1 MAKFSVGDRV
11 RVPNRHPEVEIL
23 LWGRI
28 GTVTSV
34 GPPIRRAGE
43 DDPSRFD
50 EQQYVVRF
58 PGLQGGRAVWELWEN
73 WLEPAPSD
81 ERE

>member
-23 LWGRI
+23 LWGQI

-43 DDPSRFD
+43 DDPSRSD